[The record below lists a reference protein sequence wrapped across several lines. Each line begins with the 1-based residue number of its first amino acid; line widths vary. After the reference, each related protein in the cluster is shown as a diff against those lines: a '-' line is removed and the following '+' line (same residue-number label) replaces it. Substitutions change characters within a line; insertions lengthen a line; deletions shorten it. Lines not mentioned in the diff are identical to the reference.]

1 MRERGAST
9 KPQVIV
15 LLAAP
20 IALSSCGP
28 SLTPAQE
35 AALQAVASRP
45 VLCRAGND
53 CEVRWGRALLWVQT
67 YSAYKVRIAGDS
79 MIATVGPWRHDE
91 RPAYTITKTANGD
104 GSYTISFQAECDY
117 LFGCVPSLLE
127 AKASFVSFVMAETA
141 PYSSAAPP
149 VARPQ
154 FDGVLVDRKAAERAI
169 SEGVARFGRI
179 DTLVNSA
186 GIFIAKPFTQYTG
199 ADYAAILRH
208 RHLAPAQRCRYAC
221 RA

>member
-1 MRERGAST
+1 MKNLAHCGAREGAST

-15 LLAAP
+15 LPAAL

-28 SLTPAQE
+28 SLTPAQQ

-45 VLCRAGND
+45 VICRAGND
-53 CEVRWGRALLWVQT
+53 CEVRWGRALQWVET

-79 MIATVGPWRHDE
+79 MIATMGPWRHDA

-104 GSYTISFQAECDY
+104 GSYTIGFQAECDN

-127 AKASFVSFVMAETA
+127 AKASFISFVMAETA

-149 VARPQ
+149 VARSSMA
-154 FDGVLVDRKAAERAI
+154 FSSIAGGAADR
-169 SEGVARFGRI
+169 
-179 DTLVNSA
+179 L
-186 GIFIAKPFTQYTG
+186 
-199 ADYAAILRH
+199 
-208 RHLAPAQRCRYAC
+208 
-221 RA
+221 